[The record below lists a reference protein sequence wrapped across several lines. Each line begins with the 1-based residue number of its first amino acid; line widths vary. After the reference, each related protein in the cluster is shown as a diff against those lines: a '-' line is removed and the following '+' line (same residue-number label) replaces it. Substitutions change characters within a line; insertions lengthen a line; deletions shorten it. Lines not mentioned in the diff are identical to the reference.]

1 MSLWTKLFGTPRL
14 SDEPPHE
21 DEWDRI
27 GRKVKEAKAR
37 IKAQAREQE
46 IQRIAT
52 DILIH
57 RTLQLASR
65 HERLDPRDGN
75 DALDQAARIY
85 ELIHM
90 RDNPLSPTE

>member
-21 DEWDRI
+21 NEWDEMERRI
-27 GRKVKEAKAR
+27 KESKAR
-37 IKAQAREQE
+37 IKAEARQKE

-57 RTLQLASR
+57 RNLRLTGR